1 MPNQAADL
9 VEHFATL
16 ASEVKFSDLPAEAVE
31 AAKQTLLDTLGVS
44 LGASGLERAVSLVLE
59 LARENGGRA
68 ESTVIAAGLSLP
80 ASSAAFVNGA
90 MAHCLDYD
98 DYTHWGHHAASSIV
112 PAAFAMAEKTGS
124 VSGEDLITAVAI
136 GQDIFGRL
144 RRHVEWEQDWN
155 LSPVMGVFAAAA
167 TASRIA
173 GLPRDQING
182 AMGIASMSAAGT
194 MEVVRGNSDVRGI
207 YAAFSAQG
215 AVIAASLAAKGITG
229 LDTLFEGTYGYLNT
243 YFDGKFDRDSILK
256 GLGSEFL
263 GSATLYKRW
272 PSVSTSHSHIYA
284 TLQIMS
290 ENELSAH
297 DIQEIRV
304 YVGDWHKV
312 MCEPLEARRAPKI
325 ALDAKFSLPYLV
337 AVAVTRGEVGVMDFT
352 EERLFDPNILAL
364 AQKVTPVPDASL
376 DWKLRIPSGRVEI
389 VLEDGRSYV
398 KEGTNVPG
406 TIDAPMSWDDLGRK
420 FDDCA
425 AASRTTLSADEVNH
439 VKALAR
445 NLETADDATDLIR
458 ALA

>member
-376 DWKLRIPSGRVEI
+376 DWKLHIPSGRVEI

-425 AASRTTLSADEVNH
+425 AASRTTLSADEVDH

>member
-215 AVIAASLAAKGITG
+215 AVIAAS
-229 LDTLFEGTYGYLNT
+229 
-243 YFDGKFDRDSILK
+243 
-256 GLGSEFL
+256 
-263 GSATLYKRW
+263 
-272 PSVSTSHSHIYA
+272 
-284 TLQIMS
+284 
-290 ENELSAH
+290 
-297 DIQEIRV
+297 
-304 YVGDWHKV
+304 
-312 MCEPLEARRAPKI
+312 
-325 ALDAKFSLPYLV
+325 
-337 AVAVTRGEVGVMDFT
+337 
-352 EERLFDPNILAL
+352 
-364 AQKVTPVPDASL
+364 ASCQ
-376 DWKLRIPSGRVEI
+376 GH
-389 VLEDGRSYV
+389 Y
-398 KEGTNVPG
+398 
-406 TIDAPMSWDDLGRK
+406 
-420 FDDCA
+420 
-425 AASRTTLSADEVNH
+425 RT
-439 VKALAR
+439 
-445 NLETADDATDLIR
+445 
-458 ALA
+458 